1 MTVDDLSTAAGPN
14 ASERWELA
22 YQWRMLWRTLKYSV
36 FGVLAFLTLLAVGQ
50 VYLFHQMFSDIH
62 PFLGWMFIGVITGFF
77 IWLVAIP
84 LARFLNAP
92 EISHPPDVNL
102 KDPAITPAALTS
114 RLHFDTAYLKSICAN
129 PALANKREE
138 ALKAREDLRILAET
152 RDKALAGK
160 LAAFESARIAV
171 LLKDLDKQVD
181 DYIHKE
187 ALAVGSATAVSM
199 NGSID
204 AFIVLWRNIN
214 MISRISRLYYG
225 RPSMRIS
232 LQVLRDVMMAVL
244 LSRTLDDVSD
254 MAGDALGKT
263 VSRLGGMVAGPVMD
277 GSVNALVTLKLGYL
291 AKKRCRSFDVW
302 SKSSAQTAVQEVF
315 ERVSRE
321 STSLVGELVK
331 MTGGVLSAAAKATGR
346 IAGFATDAAGNVIA
360 MPRSAWTLVQDAFIR
375 KRKAEDQEG
384 GA

>member
-1 MTVDDLSTAAGPN
+1 MASDDLSLAAPPQ

-22 YQWRMLWRTLKYSV
+22 YQWRVLWRTLKYAV
-36 FGVLAFLTLLAVGQ
+36 MGGLAFLTLLAVGQ
-50 VYLFHQMFSDIH
+50 IYLFHQLFSDIH
-62 PFLGWMFIGVITGFF
+62 PVLGWAFIAFITATLIFF
-77 IWLVAIP
+77 VALP
-84 LARFLNAP
+84 LARFFNAP

-102 KDPAITPAALTS
+102 KDPAITPSALES
-114 RLHFDTAYLKSICAN
+114 RLHFDKVYLKSMCAN
-129 PALANKREE
+129 SELVDRREE
-138 ALKAREDLRILAET
+138 VLKARDDLRLLADDKDENLAAKLAE
-152 RDKALAGK
+152 
-160 LAAFESARIAV
+160 FESARIAV
-171 LLKDLDKQVD
+171 LLRDLDKRVD

-187 ALAVGSATAVSM
+187 ALTVGSTTAISM

-204 AFIVLWRNIN
+204 AFIVLWRNVN

-263 VSRLGGMVAGPVMD
+263 VSRLGGMVAGPLMD

-302 SKSSAQTAVQEVF
+302 SKNSAQTAMKEAF

-321 STSLVGELVK
+321 SSSLIGELVRL
-331 MTGGVLSAAAKATGR
+331 TGGVLSAAAKVTGR
-346 IAGFATDAAGNVIA
+346 VAGFATDAAGNVIA
-360 MPRSAWTLVQDAFIR
+360 MPKSAWSLVQDAFLR
-375 KRKAEDQEG
+375 KQKPKDSEG
-384 GA
+384 

>member
-1 MTVDDLSTAAGPN
+1 MTATPK

-22 YQWRMLWRTLKYSV
+22 YQWRMLWRTLKYAV
-36 FGVLAFLTLLAVGQ
+36 LGFLAFLTLLAVGQ
-50 VYLFHQMFSDIH
+50 IYLFHQLFSDIH
-62 PFLGWMFIGVITGFF
+62 PFLGWAFIAFITGFLLF
-77 IWLVAIP
+77 FVVWP
-84 LARFLNAP
+84 LARFLHAP

-102 KDPAITPAALTS
+102 KDPAITPSALES
-114 RLHFDTAYLKSICAN
+114 RLHFDAAYLKNMGAN
-129 PALANKREE
+129 PELADHRAE
-138 ALKAREDLRILAET
+138 ALKARDDLLVLA
-152 RDKALAGK
+152 DSKGPD
-160 LAAFESARIAV
+160 LAAQLASFESARIAI
-171 LLKDLDKQVD
+171 LLRDLDKRVD

-263 VSRLGGMVAGPVMD
+263 VSRLGGIVAGPVMD
-277 GSVNALVTLKLGYL
+277 GSVNALVTLKLGYV

-302 SKSSAQTAVQEVF
+302 SKSSAQTAVMEAF

-321 STSLVGELVK
+321 SSSLVGELVK
-331 MTGGVLSAAAKATGR
+331 LTGGVLSAAAQATGR
-346 IAGFATDAAGNVIA
+346 VAGFATDAAGNVIA
-360 MPRSAWTLVQDAFIR
+360 IPKSAWSLVQDAFLR
-375 KRKAEDQEG
+375 KHKPKDREG
-384 GA
+384 

>member
-1 MTVDDLSTAAGPN
+1 
-14 ASERWELA
+14 
-22 YQWRMLWRTLKYSV
+22 
-36 FGVLAFLTLLAVGQ
+36 
-50 VYLFHQMFSDIH
+50 
-62 PFLGWMFIGVITGFF
+62 
-77 IWLVAIP
+77 
-84 LARFLNAP
+84 
-92 EISHPPDVNL
+92 
-102 KDPAITPAALTS
+102 
-114 RLHFDTAYLKSICAN
+114 
-129 PALANKREE
+129 ANKREE

-225 RPSMRIS
+225 RQSMRIS

>member
-1 MTVDDLSTAAGPN
+1 MTADDLSMAAGP
-14 ASERWELA
+14 ATSERWELA

-36 FGVLAFLTLLAVGQ
+36 LGVLVFLTLLAVGQ
-50 VYLFHQMFSDIH
+50 IYIFHQMFASVH
-62 PFLGWMFIGVITGFF
+62 PFLGWAFIAAVTAIF
-77 IWLVAIP
+77 IWLIALP
-84 LARFLNAP
+84 LARFLHAP
-92 EISHPPDVNL
+92 KISHPPDVNL
-102 KDPAITPAALTS
+102 KDPAIDHGALAS
-114 RLHFDTAYLKSICAN
+114 RLHFDAAYLKNMCAN
-129 PALANKREE
+129 PALSNQRKE
-138 ALKAREDLRILAET
+138 ALKARDDLSLLADSGDEN
-152 RDKALAGK
+152 LAAQ
-160 LAAFESARIAV
+160 LAAFEADRIAV

-181 DYIHKE
+181 DYIHRE
-187 ALAVGSATAVSM
+187 ALTVGSTTAVSM

-263 VSRLGGMVAGPVMD
+263 VSRLGGMVAGPVLD

-302 SKSSAQTAVQEVF
+302 SKSSAQTAVKEAF
-315 ERVSRE
+315 ERVSQE
-321 STSLVGELVK
+321 SSSLIGELVK
-331 MTGGVLSAAAKATGR
+331 MTGAVLSAAAKATGAV
-346 IAGFATDAAGNVIA
+346 AGFATDAAGNVIA
-360 MPRSAWTLVQDAFIR
+360 VPKSAWSLVQDAFMR
-375 KRKAEDQEG
+375 KQKPDDQES
-384 GA
+384 